1 MSNRAFATR
10 YNGSSSV
17 GGGGG
22 GADLFGLQNKRQK
35 DLIAIQQANE
45 LEKIKAQAAADKD
58 VTSSEYQNKGDYD
71 ARQVGLAAAK
81 ANGMVPPNTSF
92 NDLSKEQQDAI
103 NEYGMTH
110 LKLQQKIQDD
120 PEFQKAS
127 VSGAASLQAKP
138 TFENNES
145 AARARQLSNISEGP
159 NTVSS
164 FWPSGSPS
172 NQPEIGKGP
181 TQTINMTGG
190 MKDTNPKSPTYEQM
204 IFQKPV
210 ETYGNGSF
218 TSVGKINLGDSQ
230 NLTNNIQTKPT
241 DSNVSPAPTS
251 SQFDNPQLDAIL
263 NQHPQQ
269 PSITPTPSPVAT
281 KPTPGMIDPTS
292 PGPASILS
300 LLKFLQSTN
309 NPGIFQGG
317 NVTPTTF

>member
-17 GGGGG
+17 GGGGGG

-81 ANGMVPPNTSF
+81 ANGMVPPSTSF

-138 TFENNES
+138 TFENNVLAAEARSRS
-145 AARARQLSNISEGP
+145 AITAPPNSLVNYFPTGDGKDGSATARGMTQ
-159 NTVSS
+159 NTTTVGGIKD
-164 FWPSGSPS
+164 PR
-172 NQPEIGKGP
+172 
-181 TQTINMTGG
+181 TG
-190 MKDTNPKSPTYEQM
+190 QM
-204 IFQKPV
+204 IGGKPV
-210 ETYGNGSF
+210 ETYTGGSF
-218 TSVGKINLGDSQ
+218 PVGKINLGDSQ